1 MQRVTSKMVF
11 SSSGSTRHGNP
22 DAPFFSEPDFLH
34 RDTVFE
40 ILPMPILTNK
50 MDAAILASE
59 SSCQE
64 NPDALQIQ

>member
-50 MDAAILASE
+50 MDAAILA
-59 SSCQE
+59 
-64 NPDALQIQ
+64 